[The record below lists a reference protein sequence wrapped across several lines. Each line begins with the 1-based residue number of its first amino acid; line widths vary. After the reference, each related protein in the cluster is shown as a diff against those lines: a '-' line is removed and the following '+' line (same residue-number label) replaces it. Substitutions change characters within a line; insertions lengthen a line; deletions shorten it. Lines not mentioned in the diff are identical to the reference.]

1 MHILFFTQ
9 YFPPDIEIGG
19 NKVFEVSKRLINSGY
34 DVTVVTGFPNYPTG
48 VIPEE
53 YRGKVIESEYI
64 SGIKVLRSYIYASHD
79 DNSFKRIINQLSFS
93 LSSSF
98 FSLPRISGVD
108 VVIATSPP
116 LLVGIPGF
124 LASFFFRVP
133 LILEIRDLIPES
145 AIQMGMLKNKILIK
159 LTKILAQ
166 FLYNKS
172 NHIIAL
178 TRGIQSGLKKYGVKE
193 KNIDVITN
201 GADTKFF
208 KPNLSSNLR
217 DKFNLN
223 DKFIVMYT
231 GTFGFIH
238 GFETIVEAAKLMNSD
253 KYIDIVILLIGDGM
267 KREYLD
273 QSIKHH
279 NLKNLR
285 IIPPVSRKSMP
296 QTINSS
302 DICLATTHKSAV
314 AKG

>member
-1 MHILFFTQ
+1 MDKHPLRFWGSWIF
-9 YFPPDIEIGG
+9 
-19 NKVFEVSKRLINSGY
+19 
-34 DVTVVTGFPNYPTG
+34 
-48 VIPEE
+48 
-53 YRGKVIESEYI
+53 KVIL
-64 SGIKVLRSYIYASHD
+64 G
-79 DNSFKRIINQLSFS
+79 SF
-93 LSSSF
+93 
-98 FSLPRISGVD
+98 
-108 VVIATSPP
+108 
-116 LLVGIPGF
+116 
-124 LASFFFRVP
+124 
-133 LILEIRDLIPES
+133 ILY
-145 AIQMGMLKNKILIK
+145 
-159 LTKILAQ
+159 

-314 AKG
+314 AKGYIPSKMFEYMACAKPIILGIDGEASQIISQSESGICVGSENPEGIVQAIIKLKDDRVLREKLGKNGRRIVTQKYSRDSISKRYYDVISKVV